1 MIFHLSVSIE
11 EAIKRNN
18 ERDKYGKETDD
29 ELRERYQTN
38 SGVTFLSDNYN
49 FIDATVPF
57 NEVLSKVIKDIWIFT
72 DK

>member
-1 MIFHLSVSIE
+1 M
-11 EAIKRNN
+11 
-18 ERDKYGKETDD
+18 RDKFGKETDD
-29 ELRERYQTN
+29 ELRERYQIN

-57 NEVLSKVIKDIWIFT
+57 SNVLSEVIKDIWMFT